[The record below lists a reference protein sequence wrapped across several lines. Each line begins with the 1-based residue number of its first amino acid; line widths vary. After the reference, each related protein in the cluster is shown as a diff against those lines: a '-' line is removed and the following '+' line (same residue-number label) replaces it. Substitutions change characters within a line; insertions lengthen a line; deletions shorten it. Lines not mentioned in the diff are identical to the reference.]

1 MIDTSVPTDVKNSIR
16 LLYEARQE
24 EKRTKKYLDEVNQK
38 ESLLISNYM
47 YSSKVDDCFN
57 VTLDEGRNYY
67 ASHVKLKV
75 QKIRNKKIVW
85 FIDKLKQ
92 TLTKEQQKAVID
104 KTYEITDM
112 DGLINYLKSCGVKP
126 KEFKKYISVKEIVN
140 EQKLDNANQKGL
152 IKKKSSAVDSRKN
165 FLFVTEKGEELLN
178 KINRQSDE
186 QINSLFQS
194 LTTSEIDEIL
204 NSMMIIKERLNN
216 L

>member
-16 LLYEARQE
+16 LLYEARKE

-47 YSSKVDDCFN
+47 YSCKADDCFN

-92 TLTKEQQKAVID
+92 TLTKEQQKEVID

-126 KEFKKYISVKEIVN
+126 KEFKKYISVTEMVN
-140 EQKLDNANQKGL
+140 EQKLDNAYQTGL
-152 IKKKSSAVDSRKN
+152 IKRKQIENCYDMELGKPYIKLTEIKK
-165 FLFVTEKGEELLN
+165 
-178 KINRQSDE
+178 
-186 QINSLFQS
+186 
-194 LTTSEIDEIL
+194 
-204 NSMMIIKERLNN
+204 
-216 L
+216 